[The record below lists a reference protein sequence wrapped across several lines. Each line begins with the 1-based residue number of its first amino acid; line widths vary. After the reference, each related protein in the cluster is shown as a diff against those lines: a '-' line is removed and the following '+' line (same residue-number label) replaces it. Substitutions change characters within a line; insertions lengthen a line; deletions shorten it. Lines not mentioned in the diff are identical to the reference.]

1 MASNQPTQAL
11 NVAVSDTINIP
22 EPDAYITG
30 TSSSGTGT
38 TITDGSANFL
48 GVDNPGKTG
57 YSNRVA
63 VGDVVYVYA
72 STAPGA
78 AVTIVTV
85 TAITNNTNIVV
96 SASVTGTKPYKIF
109 RANAGPSDSE
119 GFSLFVGG
127 AGNIAVVPASSD
139 QVVLLENVPDSSFIP
154 LQVKRVNST
163 GTTATKIIALR

>member
-11 NVAVSDTINIP
+11 NVVVSDTINIP

-48 GVDNPGKTG
+48 GIT
-57 YSNRVA
+57 SNAGISNKVA
-63 VGDVVYVYA
+63 IGDVVYVID
-72 STAPGA
+72 GA
-78 AVTIVTV
+78 AITIVRV
-85 TAITNNTNIVV
+85 TAVTNNTNIVV
-96 SASVTGTKPYKIF
+96 SASVTGTKPYQIYRSNGDFK
-109 RANAGPSDSE
+109 NVSE

-127 AGNIAVVPASSD
+127 AGNIAVVPACSD
-139 QVVLLENVPDSSFIP
+139 QVVVLENVPDSSFIP

-163 GTTATKIIALR
+163 NTTATKIIALR